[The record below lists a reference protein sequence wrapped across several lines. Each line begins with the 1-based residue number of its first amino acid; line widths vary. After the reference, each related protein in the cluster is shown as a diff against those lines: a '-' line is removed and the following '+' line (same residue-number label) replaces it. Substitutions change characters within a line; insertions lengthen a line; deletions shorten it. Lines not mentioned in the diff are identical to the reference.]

1 MAQLAANPQA
11 ALLFLWKT
19 LREQVQVK
27 VEGTVEPVTAAEAD
41 AYFASRPR
49 ESQIGAWASLQ
60 SQTLDSR
67 ATLERR
73 IAEFSAKFEG
83 GPVPRPPHWS
93 GFRVVPEMIEF
104 WYGARY
110 RLHERQ
116 RKTEAAQ
123 RQRQLG
129 QPQRRGI
136 GGGGHVVRDPR
147 HPDQPQREPRH
158 VARQQRAGRQAP
170 PLERAAHGRRHPVQ
184 HQRHADVIALPQR
197 GRQCQ
202 EQRRRDGVA
211 GVGIEAGHG
220 KAQQPRQHAQQHGAE
235 GGHQR
240 HTGQHQ
246 QQAVEIQGE
255 LVHDRVPRCLVKVGM
270 NKKGRRGR

>member
-1 MAQLAANPQA
+1 MSEHPTDTAAPDPLLAEAIATFRTLLAEATAAGDPEPTAMTVATADARGRPSARTVLLKHVDEQGFVFYTNFDSRKGRQLAANPQA

-67 ATLERR
+67 ETLERR

-104 WYGARY
+104 WYGAKF

-116 RKTEAAQ
+116 RY
-123 RQRQLG
+123 
-129 QPQRRGI
+129 
-136 GGGGHVVRDPR
+136 
-147 HPDQPQREPRH
+147 
-158 VARQQRAGRQAP
+158 ARIEGRWTKRMLYP
-170 PLERAAHGRRHPVQ
+170 
-184 HQRHADVIALPQR
+184 
-197 GRQCQ
+197 
-202 EQRRRDGVA
+202 
-211 GVGIEAGHG
+211 
-220 KAQQPRQHAQQHGAE
+220 
-235 GGHQR
+235 
-240 HTGQHQ
+240 
-246 QQAVEIQGE
+246 
-255 LVHDRVPRCLVKVGM
+255 
-270 NKKGRRGR
+270 

>member
-1 MAQLAANPQA
+1 MSQHPTDPPAPDPLLAEAIATFCALLAEATAAGDPEPTAMTVATADARGRPSARTVLLKHVDEQGFVFYTNFDSRKGRQLAANPQA

-67 ATLERR
+67 ETLERR
-73 IAEFSAKFEG
+73 IAEFSARFEG

-104 WYGARY
+104 WYGAKF

-116 RKTEAAQ
+116 RY
-123 RQRQLG
+123 
-129 QPQRRGI
+129 
-136 GGGGHVVRDPR
+136 
-147 HPDQPQREPRH
+147 
-158 VARQQRAGRQAP
+158 ARIEGRWTKRMLYP
-170 PLERAAHGRRHPVQ
+170 
-184 HQRHADVIALPQR
+184 
-197 GRQCQ
+197 
-202 EQRRRDGVA
+202 
-211 GVGIEAGHG
+211 
-220 KAQQPRQHAQQHGAE
+220 
-235 GGHQR
+235 
-240 HTGQHQ
+240 
-246 QQAVEIQGE
+246 
-255 LVHDRVPRCLVKVGM
+255 
-270 NKKGRRGR
+270 